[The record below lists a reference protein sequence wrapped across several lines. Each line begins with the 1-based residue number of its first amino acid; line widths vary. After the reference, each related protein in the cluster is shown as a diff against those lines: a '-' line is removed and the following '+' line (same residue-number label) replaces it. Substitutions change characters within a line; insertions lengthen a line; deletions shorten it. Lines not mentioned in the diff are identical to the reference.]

1 MADSKPKPNW
11 YPPWAPR
18 FWSGMRMG
26 HYFQLLRE
34 NRFQI
39 HPSKY
44 PMTALVGG
52 CSAFNSALG
61 AIQSLTMGKRVNETR
76 IEHPPIFIIGHW
88 RSGTTLMHELLALDD
103 QFAYP
108 TNFDAFVPNHFLISR
123 HFVYPVVSLL
133 MPKKRPMDD
142 MAMGAA
148 TPQEDDFALCAYGA
162 PTPYRR
168 IAFPNRTN
176 RYHLQLNL
184 SLSDANERMELQKA
198 LEHFLKSLTIRYS
211 SKQLVLKSPPHTGRL
226 KQLAQWFPQAKFVHM
241 ARDPLKVVPST
252 MRLWKLLDSLQGF
265 QVPKYDDSWLKN
277 HIFECQDL
285 MYQAYFAQR
294 AEIPKNQLV
303 EVNFESLVESPVD
316 VMKTV
321 YEQLELDGFD
331 SAETKV
337 NDYFAKRKAHKTN
350 PSTID
355 DSMAED
361 IKHHWREYI
370 EEFGYDKKEAKSA

>member
-1 MADSKPKPNW
+1 
-11 YPPWAPR
+11 
-18 FWSGMRMG
+18 
-26 HYFQLLRE
+26 
-34 NRFQI
+34 
-39 HPSKY
+39 
-44 PMTALVGG
+44 
-52 CSAFNSALG
+52 
-61 AIQSLTMGKRVNETR
+61 
-76 IEHPPIFIIGHW
+76 
-88 RSGTTLMHELLALDD
+88 
-103 QFAYP
+103 
-108 TNFDAFVPNHFLISR
+108 
-123 HFVYPVVSLL
+123 
-133 MPKKRPMDD
+133 
-142 MAMGAA
+142 
-148 TPQEDDFALCAYGA
+148 
-162 PTPYRR
+162 
-168 IAFPNRTN
+168 
-176 RYHLQLNL
+176 
-184 SLSDANERMELQKA
+184 
-198 LEHFLKSLTIRYS
+198 
-211 SKQLVLKSPPHTGRL
+211 
-226 KQLAQWFPQAKFVHM
+226 M

-361 IKHHWREYI
+361 IKQ
-370 EEFGYDKKEAKSA
+370 FGYDKKEAKSA